1 MTRHTIYVCSD
12 AVGET
17 AEAVARATLR
27 QFASE
32 HVNIKR
38 YGHIRTEEEI
48 VRIVHEAAK
57 SGGFKLA
64 DVKMMT
70 ISRELAETHYGHLK
84 TKPFF
89 EELVDF
95 IMSGPVF
102 AMILEG
108 TNAVA
113 NARSVI
119 GATNPVEAVPGSIRG
134 DFGMDVASNIVHGSD
149 SDDNAEREIR
159 LFFG

>member
-1 MTRHTIYVCSD
+1 MNRTFVMVKPD
-12 AVGET
+12 
-17 AEAVARATLR
+17 AVARGL
-27 QFASE
+27 
-32 HVNIKR
+32 I
-38 YGHIRTEEEI
+38 G
-48 VRIVHEAAK
+48 RIVARFEEK
-57 SGGFKLA
+57 GFKLA